1 MIDRFQGAVRASEKG
16 RQMQQ
21 IGPVGGQGVRREMA
35 LQPQVREER
44 RDQITLGRGQRIVV
58 GSG

>member
-1 MIDRFQGAVRASEKG
+1 ME
-16 RQMQQ
+16 Q

-35 LQPQVREER
+35 LQSQVREEH
-44 RDQITLGRGQRIVV
+44 RDQVTLGRGQRIVV